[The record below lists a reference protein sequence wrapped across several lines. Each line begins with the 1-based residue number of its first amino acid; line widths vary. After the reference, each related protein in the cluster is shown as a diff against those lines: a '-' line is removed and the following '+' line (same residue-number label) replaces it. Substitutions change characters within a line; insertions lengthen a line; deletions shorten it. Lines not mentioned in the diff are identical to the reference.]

1 MSRATARAYAMA
13 EAKGRTRVAKMT
25 GTAAAEDG
33 KIVVRCGRPVILINP
48 DLIPAERRAAVRAFL
63 FDHLSPAQ

>member
-1 MSRATARAYAMA
+1 MA

-25 GTAAAEDG
+25 GAAAAEDG
-33 KIVVRCGRPVILINP
+33 KIVFRNGRPLILINP
-48 DLIPAERRAAVRAFL
+48 ALVPAERRSAVRAFL